1 MALFDQMQP
10 AEQAHS
16 IGVFRKLREA
26 GFTNR
31 DLLIAALLHD
41 VGKIKVPLR
50 LWERVEVVIFK
61 KIVPGFADT
70 WGKAALKGWQKPFVV
85 ALRHPSWGAELAEQA
100 GASQLTV
107 SLIKRHQDKLVSPV
121 DFSTYSEEHFLYQ
134 LQFFDNES

>member
-10 AEQAHS
+10 AEQTHS

-41 VGKIKVPLR
+41 VGKIKYPLR

-61 KIVPGFADT
+61 KIAPGFADT
-70 WGKAALKGWQKPFVV
+70 WGKAALKGWRKPFVV

-100 GASQLTV
+100 GASQLTI
-107 SLIKRHQDKLVSPV
+107 SLIKRHQDKVISPV
-121 DFSTYSEEHFLYQ
+121 GFSTHSEEQFLYQ